1 MKLEITLVFSIVD
14 AIFGKKDTT
23 DMTSCNGWNR
33 KVRQQSKKTGKI
45 MGKSTQRAEKQQE
58 KSVEQVIYFMH

>member
-14 AIFGKKDTT
+14 AIFRKKGTNDI
-23 DMTSCNGWNR
+23 TSCNGQNR

-45 MGKSTQRAEKQQE
+45 TGKSTQRAEKQLE
-58 KSVEQVIYFMH
+58 KSVE